1 MPKKTFPQ
9 ESEFN
14 RIHLESDKH
23 VVVTHT
29 ATACHLKYIPQVDY
43 IVNDLLPPVLGDSN

>member
-29 ATACHLKYIPQVDY
+29 ATVYCLKYMSQVNY
-43 IVNDLLPPVLGDSN
+43 IVHNLLPQFGVTRN

>member
-29 ATACHLKYIPQVDY
+29 ATACHLKYIPRVDY
-43 IVNDLLPPVLGDSN
+43 SALGSLHKTNAFIK